1 VIVRLLVPTHN
12 ITLYRNSN
20 NKCRCISTNSR
31 SASVPLHPISRGLM
45 VDPRYQKKKSGLAA
59 HQPCRYHRNVHDE
72 SAICLEIAASSTRS
86 CRLPGASRRFKCLG
100 TRLQVSSPFLSFFV
114 YQPRRT
120 PKPTSR
126 VPRYFRRTIRYAG
139 GSAIK
144 EHKSLCESAND
155 TLPLE
160 WCLFRMRCTV
170 AVSALCYE
178 RANHRAEQRPG
189 TTFCIPRTML
199 SPTVD
204 SAIYLD

>member
-1 VIVRLLVPTHN
+1 MHINQQQVCFRSSPSDIARLN
-12 ITLYRNSN
+12 G
-20 NKCRCISTNSR
+20 R
-31 SASVPLHPISRGLM
+31 SAISEE
-45 VDPRYQKKKSGLAA
+45 KKRSSSTSTMSL
-59 HQPCRYHRNVHDE
+59 PPNVHDE

-86 CRLPGASRRFKCLG
+86 CRLPGAFRRFKCLG